1 MNFEVENQI
10 LVQENS
16 RIHKENCYL
25 QHFNSDLTSKLN
37 EFRCKVENLL
47 VELNEIPQG
56 FRLNDAFK
64 IKGIKKKDKY
74 FVSSTTSEFFL
85 FIKRFKKYTII

>member
-25 QHFNSDLTSKLN
+25 QHFNSDLTSKLD

-64 IKGIKKKDKY
+64 IKGRYKKHG
-74 FVSSTTSEFFL
+74 
-85 FIKRFKKYTII
+85 